1 MFLRATIGC
10 AHPIKSDAST
20 CSTNVWESPPLSL
33 KASSM
38 SASYSSGQ
46 KFELLRRVTT
56 AHRLRFIP
64 RNKLLQCLESYPFI
78 EATLQEL
85 SREQQDLVS
94 AKLSG
99 ASTPAP
105 DDMIARLRKENE
117 QRWVVF
123 FFLCMAKFNSFYAV
137 EVEKI
142 MFQRITSL
150 LSQMRCLS
158 HSISLS
164 SGCSEGVR
172 ARPLPGLRRADEE
185 GIHTVILI
193 YYSWSIQNNCFTYRM

>member
-1 MFLRATIGC
+1 
-10 AHPIKSDAST
+10 
-20 CSTNVWESPPLSL
+20 
-33 KASSM
+33 M

-117 QRWVVF
+117 QSASRRF
-123 FFLCMAKFNSFYAV
+123 SRKC
-137 EVEKI
+137 
-142 MFQRITSL
+142 
-150 LSQMRCLS
+150 
-158 HSISLS
+158 
-164 SGCSEGVR
+164 GVCHT
-172 ARPLPGLRRADEE
+172 PSPCRRAVLKECGHALCLACAEQMKKDARCSTVVCPFCRTSSAPVPLYEDEV
-185 GIHTVILI
+185 HD
-193 YYSWSIQNNCFTYRM
+193 QC